1 MLTGLAI
8 MIGGSIVPRAIAQD
22 NPQTEPPKIIRKSA
36 AVLEVSAIKRG
47 KAVYPAGA
55 KVTGAIVVEVTVDE
69 NGNVIFA
76 RTLSG
81 HPLLMGPALA
91 AARGW
96 KFSPTQLSGVPV
108 KVIGTLTFNFSPP
121 ADSTGPDNADDKDIE
136 QAKQAVKAN
145 AYSPEAHVKLA
156 EAYVAEDMYDK

>member
-1 MLTGLAI
+1 MNFRKRYIAITGLAFV
-8 MIGGSIVPRAIAQD
+8 IGGSIGPRAIAQD

-36 AVLEVSAIKRG
+36 GVLEGSAIKRV
-47 KAVYPAGA
+47 KPVYPADA
-55 KVTGAIVVEVTVDE
+55 KINGTVVVEVTIDE
-69 NGNVIFA
+69 NGNVISA
-76 RTLSG
+76 RTTSG

-121 ADSTGPDNADDKDIE
+121 ADNTGPDNEDDKDIE

-145 AYSPEAHVKLA
+145 AYS
-156 EAYVAEDMYDK
+156 